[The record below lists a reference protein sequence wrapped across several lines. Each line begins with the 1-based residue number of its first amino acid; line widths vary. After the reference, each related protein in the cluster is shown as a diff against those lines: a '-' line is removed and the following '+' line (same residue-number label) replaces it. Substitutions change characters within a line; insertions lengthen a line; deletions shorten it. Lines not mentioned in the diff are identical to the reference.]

1 MDEDLEDIARHVN
14 TVKNG
19 LAARNQAIARAR
31 SNGKT
36 WRAIAAAAG
45 MTELGCRK
53 IVERVEA
60 KG

>member
-1 MDEDLEDIARHVN
+1 MDEDLEEIAQQVAV
-14 TVKNG
+14 VKNG
-19 LAARNQAIARAR
+19 LDARDQAIARAR

-53 IVERVEA
+53 IVERVVA